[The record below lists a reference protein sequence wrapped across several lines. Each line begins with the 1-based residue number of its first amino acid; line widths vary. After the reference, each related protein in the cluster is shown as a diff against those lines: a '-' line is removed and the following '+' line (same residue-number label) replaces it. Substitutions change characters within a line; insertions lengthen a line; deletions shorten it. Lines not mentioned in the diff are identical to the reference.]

1 VLVFF
6 DLSPLEIVVL
16 LGLSIVLFGPDK
28 LPAAAM
34 SAARVLRQVRA
45 LAENSRA
52 QVREQ
57 FGSEFADLG
66 LDRLNP
72 REFVREHLGEEVGQM
87 RGMFDDVGRD
97 LRPGGGNQGARPGPD
112 TDGANA
118 GRDQYA
124 DAT

>member
-16 LGLSIVLFGPDK
+16 LGLSVVLFGPDK
-28 LPAAAM
+28 LPAAALT
-34 SAARVLRQVRA
+34 AARLLRQVRA
-45 LAENSRA
+45 LADSSRA

-66 LDRLNP
+66 LDQLDP
-72 REFVREHLGEEVGQM
+72 RKFVREHLGEEIGQM
-87 RGMFDDVGRD
+87 RGALDDVGRD
-97 LRPGGGNQGARPGPD
+97 LRPGARDQGGRTSPD
-112 TDGANA
+112 TDEANA
-118 GRDQYA
+118 GRDHYV